1 MLTIVEEV
9 KRSLAEQTSS
19 LSWRRVTMPGLSVA
33 WVGMN
38 VPTVETCGRPWVWE
52 VVTPDQYDTSAR
64 LQDDPLV
71 LSVAHD
77 VVIAEVLHED
87 HTAPVVRMQV
97 PVRSTPESVSIPRGP
112 GRGTPWSLRMETGWS
127 VSALGAAAQCWIDR
141 ETPGNVRLQTPV
153 EPHSPHRLYQLHP
166 SINIESAAFDHLLT
180 LGLDEAAVVTSLLSQ
195 VHEALQPYR

>member
-52 VVTPDQYDTSAR
+52 VVTPEQYDSSAR
-64 LQDDPLV
+64 LRDDPLV
-71 LSVAHD
+71 LPVAQD
-77 VVIAEVLHED
+77 VVVAEVIHDD
-87 HTAPVVRMQV
+87 HPAPVVRMQV
-97 PVRSTPESVSIPRGP
+97 PVRQAPGTISIPRGP
-112 GRGTPWSLRMETGWS
+112 AAGTPWSLRMETGWS
-127 VSALGAAAQCWIDR
+127 VAALGTAAQSWIDR
-141 ETPGNVRLQTPV
+141 ETPGTVRLQGPA
-153 EPHSPHRLYQLHP
+153 EPRSAHRLYQLHP

-180 LGLDEAAVVTSLLSQ
+180 LGLDEAAIVTSLLTQ
-195 VHEALQPYR
+195 VHEALLPYR

>member
-9 KRSLAEQTSS
+9 KRSLAEQTST
-19 LSWRRVTMPGLSVA
+19 LSWRRVTVPGLSVA

-38 VPTVETCGRPWVWE
+38 VPTIETGGRPWVWE
-52 VVTPDQYDTSAR
+52 VVTPDQYDTSTR
-64 LQDDPLV
+64 LQNDPLV

-77 VVIAEVLHED
+77 VVIAEVLHDD
-87 HTAPVVRMQV
+87 HNSPVVRMQV
-97 PVRSTPESVSIPRGP
+97 PVRHAPESVSIPRGP
-112 GRGTPWSLRMETGWS
+112 AKETPWSVRMETGWS
-127 VSALGAAAQCWIDR
+127 VAALGTAAQCWIDR
-141 ETPGNVRLQTPV
+141 ETPGGARLRTPV

-166 SINIESAAFDHLLT
+166 SINIESAALDHLLT

>member
-38 VPTVETCGRPWVWE
+38 VPTIETCGRPWVWE

-64 LQDDPLV
+64 LQNDPLV

-77 VVIAEVLHED
+77 VVIAEVLHDD

-97 PVRSTPESVSIPRGP
+97 PVRRAPESVSIPQGP
-112 GRGTPWSLRMETGWS
+112 AQGTPWSLRMETGWS
-127 VSALGAAAQCWIDR
+127 VGALGAAAQCWIDR
-141 ETPGNVRLQTPV
+141 EVPGNARLQTPV

-166 SINIESAAFDHLLT
+166 SINIESAALDHLLT